1 MRHYLDHAST
11 SPLRP
16 EAHAAMSAWLQGG
29 TQGDPGR
36 VHSEGR
42 AARVP
47 IEDARDSVAL
57 LLSCRPREVVFTSG
71 ATESIAAA
79 GYGATR
85 ARPGA
90 AIVCAGVEHSA
101 VRDGSARAGPVLV
114 LEVDGCGRI
123 EVGHLAELL
132 ERNDVALVHCQ
143 WGNHEV
149 GTLQPVGEV
158 VELCRSRGVLVHL
171 DAAAAAGQVPLDF
184 GATGAD
190 LCSVSAHKL
199 GGPVGAGALLI
210 RRGLRLDP
218 LLVGGSQERARRA
231 GLENTLGIVGFGAAA
246 AALSLP
252 GRLVLEEGAA
262 RRRSETIVR
271 ASLEVPG
278 VDLVG
283 EGAPRLPHITCLG
296 LAGVEPEAVLLALDQ
311 AGIAVHSGSACS
323 SEALEPSPVL
333 AAMGAAAERSLR
345 VSVGWSTT
353 DEDVESYRESF
364 GQAVLRLRALS
375 A

>member
-1 MRHYLDHAST
+1 
-11 SPLRP
+11 
-16 EAHAAMSAWLQGG
+16 MSAWLERG
-29 TQGDPGR
+29 TQADPGR

-57 LLSCRPREVVFTSG
+57 LLGCRPREVVFTSG
-71 ATESIAAA
+71 ATESIATAL
-79 GYGATR
+79 YGATR

-101 VRDGSARAGPVLV
+101 VRDGSARAATVLAIAV
-114 LEVDGCGRI
+114 DGSGRLEV
-123 EVGHLAELL
+123 EHLRELL
-132 ERNDVALVHCQ
+132 AHHDVALVHCQ

-149 GTLQPVGEV
+149 GTLQPLAEI
-158 VELCRSRGVLVHL
+158 VELCRSRGVLVHV
-171 DAAAAAGQVPLDF
+171 DAAAAVGQMTVEF
-184 GATGAD
+184 ASTGAD
-190 LCSVSAHKL
+190 LCSVSSHKL
-199 GGPVGAGALLI
+199 GGPAGAGALLV

-218 LLVGGSQERARRA
+218 LLVGGAQERARRA
-231 GLENTLGIVGFGAAA
+231 GLENTLGIVGFGAGAA
-246 AALSLP
+246 SLAAP
-252 GRLVLEEGAA
+252 GRLGAEEAAA

-271 ASLEVPG
+271 ASLEVSG
-278 VDLVG
+278 VEVIG
-283 EGAPRLPHITCLG
+283 VGAPRLPHITCLG
-296 LAGVEPEAVLLALDQ
+296 VAGVEAEAVLLALDQ

-333 AAMGAAAERSLR
+333 AAMGAASERSLR

-353 DEDVESYRESF
+353 DDDVEAYCRAF
-364 GQAVLRLRALS
+364 GPAVERLRALN